1 MLPLPSPPEPT
12 VSSLW
17 QKISKNILAPSQL
30 NGSQIL
36 DMLTPAGRST
46 ELRRHAASVIM
57 ARVQLIAGLFAI
69 LVPLGAI
76 VDLLVFDLQ
85 TALKLIGLRVASAV
99 IFGTLAWPREVS
111 LTRPYSQ
118 ALAALLLLLLVP
130 SLFHLVAAHILSAAS
145 HTPTQQ
151 LVAQLYIYLPT
162 IVLGGL
168 AIFPLTALEALLLAL
183 PVIALSLYGAVLS
196 GQMTELAQYGG
207 SLWFMLMMLGVA
219 MFSGMSQCH
228 YMATLVVKA
237 MHDPLTNA
245 YTRRSG
251 EEALTLLFR
260 LNNMSGKPLTLA
272 FIDLD
277 RFKSVNDNFGHE
289 AGDRCLR
296 TLADNIR
303 HALRRSD
310 LLIRW
315 GGEEFVAVLPDTPP
329 EYVGSLLQRMR
340 EMGLGLRPDGRPMT
354 ASIGIASSTEGD
366 TGNWEIMIQRADQ
379 RMYEAK
385 LQGRDGVVWPDGRW
399 QKLTPPDQRNSQ

>member
-1 MLPLPSPPEPT
+1 MT
-12 VSSLW
+12 TLW
-17 QKISKNILAPSQL
+17 QKISRNILAPSQL

-36 DMLTPAGRST
+36 DMLTPAGRSS

-57 ARVQLIAGLFAI
+57 ARVQLIAGLFAV

-76 VDLLVFDLQ
+76 VDLLVFDLH
-85 TALKLIGLRVASAV
+85 TAANLVGLRILSALV
-99 IFGTLAWPREVS
+99 FGALAWPREVS
-111 LTRPYSQ
+111 LTRPYVQ
-118 ALAALLLLLLVP
+118 ALAALLVLLLVP
-130 SLFHLVAAHILSAAS
+130 SLFHLFSADMLAAAS
-145 HTPTQQ
+145 QTKTQQ
-151 LVAQLYIYLPT
+151 LVAQLYAYLPT

-168 AIFPLTALEALLLAL
+168 AIFPLTAIEAALLAL
-183 PVIALSLYGAVLS
+183 PVITLSLYGVILS

-207 SLWFMLMMLGVA
+207 MLWFMLMMLGVA

-237 MHDPLTNA
+237 MHDPLTGA

-251 EEALTLLFR
+251 EDALALLFR

-277 RFKSVNDNFGHE
+277 RFKSVNDSYGHE

-296 TLADNIR
+296 TLSDNIR
-303 HALRRSD
+303 NALRRSD

-329 EYVGSLLQRMR
+329 ESVGPLLQRMR
-340 EMGLGLRPDGRPMT
+340 DLGLGLRPDGQPMT
-354 ASIGIASSTEGD
+354 ASIGIASSKEANTA
-366 TGNWEIMIQRADQ
+366 NWESMVQRADQ

-385 LQGRDGVVWPDGRW
+385 QRGRDGVVWPDGHW
-399 QKLTPPDQRNSQ
+399 QPLTPLSQTDATTSTAG